1 MVGIIIGIY
10 LVGSIVSVI
19 DTYMVIKDSEYK
31 NVAFKTLKNVY
42 IKNVLL
48 SWFMA
53 PYRLITSYKRK
64 QNCKT
69 IQQKPDNNCKL

>member
-19 DTYMVIKDSEYK
+19 DTYMVIKKSEFK
-31 NVAFKTLKNVY
+31 NIPFKIIKRVY
-42 IKNVLL
+42 IKSALL
-48 SWFMA
+48 SWVMA

-64 QNCKT
+64 
-69 IQQKPDNNCKL
+69 